1 MINIAICDDSRN
13 DIKDIQEYVAEH
25 MREKGIP
32 FQIHIFLSGDAL
44 LKKGNAFEIVFL
56 DISMTGMNGIE
67 VGEKLKRINREIKII
82 YITSFSEYWVQA
94 VNHVHAFAYLKK
106 PVNARDITAQIDE
119 ILCTRNNK
127 MQENQVVSF
136 EVFTIKNGCKIDSLF
151 MNFNVNDLYYFEYVG
166 RKIILKTKI
175 GEYFF
180 VGQMKNVIQKME
192 KYRFACCHRS
202 FLVNLQYVQ
211 SIKGYDLYMRNGD
224 KLPVSQKKS
233 AEFRN
238 KMNEFIQKNI

>member
-1 MINIAICDDSRN
+1 MINIAICDDSKE
-13 DIKDIQEYVAEH
+13 DIKNIQEYVAEY
-25 MREKGIP
+25 MRDKGIP

-44 LKKGNAFEIVFL
+44 LKIGDAFEVIFL
-56 DISMTGMNGIE
+56 DISMAGTNGIE
-67 VGEKLKRINREIKII
+67 VGKKLKKINKDIKII
-82 YITSFSEYWVQA
+82 YTTSFSEYWMQA
-94 VNHVHAFAYLKK
+94 VNYVHAFAYLKK
-106 PVNARDITAQIDE
+106 PVNVRDVTVQIDE
-119 ILCTRNNK
+119 ILRNMNNK
-127 MQENQVVSF
+127 VKEKQVVGF
-136 EVFTIKNGCKIDSLF
+136 EVFTIKNGCKVDSIF
-151 MNFNVNDLYYFEYVG
+151 MNFNVDDLYYFEYVG
-166 RKIILKTKI
+166 RKIILKTKK

-202 FLVNLQYVQ
+202 FLVNLKYVQ

-238 KMNEFIQKNI
+238 KMNEFIQRSI